1 MIDLDRDLTIFAI
14 SVFVFFI
21 CPVALVLTAIVA
33 DQWSNGPSSDQPVTN
48 RTPDQ

>member
-21 CPVALVLTAIVA
+21 CPIVLVLSSIIV
-33 DQWSNGPSSDQPVTN
+33 DHRSSDQTVTN

>member
-1 MIDLDRDLTIFAI
+1 MIDFDRDLTIFAI

-21 CPVALVLTAIVA
+21 CPIVLVLSAIIV
-33 DQWSNGPSSDQPVTN
+33 DHRSSDQAVTN